1 MTLIVELLLYGPRA
15 SGRGDPGDRK
25 VSCGIGSGTRLQLI
39 KLHLIIK
46 TFIYSHSLMKHHA
59 ACWCPR
65 RDTHTPNHSTHT
77 QAVSLPLFHTLPLL
91 TSSVTLTAHMQS
103 DQNNIHTFF
112 YKKKHTL
119 IHACQLQA
127 LSQRHKQRANSI
139 KPSAQHFH
147 HCSLESLSEV
157 LRLFLKGRGPS
168 SLNHH
173 TTFVCSISVQN
184 V

>member
-1 MTLIVELLLYGPRA
+1 M
-15 SGRGDPGDRK
+15 GRGPLGGGIPVTGRF
-25 VSCGIGSGTRLQLI
+25 SCGIGSGTRLQLI

-46 TFIYSHSLMKHHA
+46 TFIYSHSLMKHHT
-59 ACWCPR
+59 ACWCHR
-65 RDTHTPNHSTHT
+65 TDTHTLNHSTHT

-103 DQNNIHTFF
+103 DHNNIHTFF
-112 YKKKHTL
+112 YKKKTYI

-147 HCSLESLSEV
+147 QHKTAGFRVTLKSWDSFWNSEGWV
-157 LRLFLKGRGPS
+157 
-168 SLNHH
+168 H
-173 TTFVCSISVQN
+173 
-184 V
+184 